1 MLQKSF
7 LSSGRLSSVLLAV
20 MVLGVR
26 AGYSQIIPAGRMPP
40 GGVWHAGVPGGIP
53 NRTTIYQ
60 TLSPGVTAAQIAAAC
75 QSCPSNQVVFLSA
88 GTYHL
93 NGAIEWY
100 NNYGASGNSMTLR
113 GAGLTNTILIFTNA
127 SWVQAPI
134 QIEGPDRYG
143 NGYPDSAGSTNS
155 YILSLASGY
164 TQGSTNLTLSAPQN
178 ASLIGTHSA
187 LQRGTVICIDQLND
201 SFVDV
206 IGSDGGFQLDASAL
220 RDNGTRAQQQYVVVQ
235 SISNGTNLTIWPPI
249 YMTNYQASLKPQI
262 WWWGASMEMSGIEN
276 MTIDVSSSQHT
287 YPILFWSCD
296 ACWAKNVHIIK
307 GANSSVYTY
316 NCANIE
322 VRDSF
327 FDQSQSYGSGSYGVQ
342 FSLASACLCEN
353 NIFSTLTTPMMASQ
367 GASGNVFSYNFC
379 TNGTYYTTGN
389 AWMPP
394 SIEPHYVHNHMN
406 LFEGNYGTGVELD
419 FTHGS
424 ASHNTLFRNRLHGPE
439 RSTQVNNTFA
449 IQVQAT
455 NWWMNI
461 VGNVLGTVGWHNVYS
476 ISVTSPAS
484 DNDGAKSIYKFGFVD
499 DSGSTTFGDPKAQG
513 TALIHG
519 NWDAV
524 TATNGGIVWDPTIST
539 HTLPASLYLSGK
551 PSWWGNAPWPPF
563 DPANPSYSATN
574 LPAAYRFIF
583 GANPPSGGATN
594 LPPVAV
600 AGGSPLSG
608 TVPLTVIFSSAG
620 SSDPEGATLT
630 YSWQF
635 GDGASATTANPSHT
649 YASAGTFSAVLTVS
663 DGTNTTPATAITV
676 TATNTVAATNR
687 PPVAVAGGAPL
698 SGTVPLTV
706 NFSSAGSSDP
716 EGATLTYSWQ
726 FGDGATATT
735 ANPSHTYASAGTFS
749 AHLSVS
755 DGTNTTPA
763 TAITITATNAPGTN
777 RPPVAVAGGSPLSGT
792 VPLTVIFSSAGS
804 SDPEGATLTYSWQF
818 GDGAT
823 ATTANP
829 SHTYASAGTFSAH
842 LSVSD
847 GTNTTPATAITITAT
862 NAPGTNR
869 PPVAV
874 AGGSPLSG
882 TVPLTVIFSSAG
894 SSDPEGATLTYSW
907 QFGDGA
913 TATTA
918 NPSHTYASAGTFSA
932 HLSVSDG
939 TNTTPATAITITA
952 TNAPGTNRPPVA
964 VANASA
970 TVGATPLSVTF
981 SSAGSSDPEGSTLT
995 YSWVFGDGTTSTAA
1009 NPSHTYSTAGTYSA
1023 LLTVSDGTN
1032 QTSATAIS
1040 ITTANVSNGPVAVY
1054 GFDEGTGATAL
1065 DTSGNGNTGA
1075 VNAGTWTKTGKFG
1088 GALSFNGT
1096 SSSVTVNDSASL
1108 DISVG
1113 MTLEAWV
1120 NPTALNAQQ
1129 GMNIIVKLLVGSSS
1143 VDYVLLG
1150 SAKTTRLPSTA
1161 ISATLTNLSGSSLLP
1176 LNTWSHLAATYD
1188 GATMRLY
1195 VNGVQVAS
1203 AAQTGPI
1210 ANSSQPLTIGSNWSG
1225 LIDEVRIY
1233 NRALSAGQILTDM
1246 NTAVDPPPAPP
1257 SNLRLLAN

>member
-1 MLQKSF
+1 MFNEFRYRSGACRPAARRWPGFLGVFPAKVDRMMLQKSF
-7 LSSGRLSSVLLAV
+7 LSSGKLSSVLLALL
-20 MVLGVR
+20 VLGVR
-26 AGYSQIIPAGRMPP
+26 AGYSQIIPAGRTPP

-53 NRTTIYQ
+53 HRTTIYK
-60 TLSPGVTAAQIAAAC
+60 TLSPGATAAQIAAAC

-88 GTYHL
+88 GTYYL

-100 NNYGASGNSMTLR
+100 NNYGAGGNSMTLR
-113 GAGLTNTILIFTNA
+113 GAGLTNTILVFTNA

-143 NGYPDSAGSTNS
+143 NGYPDSAGATNS

-164 TQGSTNLTLSAPQN
+164 TQGSTNLTLSSPQN
-178 ASLIGTHSA
+178 ASLLGTHAA
-187 LQRGTVICIDQLND
+187 LQAGTVICIDQLND

-220 RDNGTRAQQQYVVVQ
+220 RDNGIRAQQQYVVVK

-249 YMTNYQASLKPQI
+249 YMTNYQAALKPQI
-262 WWWGASMEMSGIEN
+262 WWWGASMEMSGIEDL
-276 MTIDVSSSQHT
+276 TIDVSSSQHT

-296 ACWAKNVHIIK
+296 ACWAKDVHIIK

-316 NCANIE
+316 NCANVE

-367 GASGNVFSYNFC
+367 GASGNVFAYNFC
-379 TNGTYYTTGN
+379 TNGTYYTAGN

-406 LFEGNYGTGVELD
+406 LFEGNYGTGVEFD

-439 RSTQVNNTFA
+439 RSTQLNNTFA
-449 IQVQAT
+449 VQIQAT

-461 VGNVLGTVGWHNVYS
+461 VGNVLGSVGWHNVYS

-484 DNDGAKSIYKFGFVD
+484 DNDGARSIYKFGFVD

-513 TALIHG
+513 TALIHA

-524 TATNGGIVWDPTIST
+524 TSTNGGIVWDPTIST
-539 HTLPASLYLSGK
+539 HSLPASLYLSGK

-563 DPANPSYSATN
+563 DPANPSASATN

-583 GANPPSGGATN
+583 GLNPPSGGATN

-600 AGGSPLSG
+600 ASGLPLLG
-608 TVPLTVIFSSAG
+608 AAPLAVNFSSAG
-620 SSDPEGATLT
+620 SLDPEGAALT
-630 YSWQF
+630 YSWTF
-635 GDGASATTANPSHT
+635 GDGGTSTAANPSHT
-649 YASAGTFSAVLTVS
+649 YSASGVYSAYLSVS
-663 DGTNTTPATAITV
+663 DGTNTTQATALTI
-676 TATNTVAATNR
+676 TATNLLLGTNL

-698 SGTVPLTV
+698 SGTVPLAV

-716 EGATLTYSWQ
+716 EGAALTYFWT
-726 FGDGATATT
+726 FGDGGISTT

-777 RPPVAVAGGSPLSGT
+777 LPPVAVAK
-792 VPLTVIFSSAGS
+792 SSS
-804 SDPEGATLTYSWQF
+804 
-818 GDGAT
+818 
-823 ATTANP
+823 
-829 SHTYASAGTFSAH
+829 
-842 LSVSD
+842 
-847 GTNTTPATAITITAT
+847 
-862 NAPGTNR
+862 
-869 PPVAV
+869 
-874 AGGSPLSG
+874 
-882 TVPLTVIFSSAG
+882 
-894 SSDPEGATLTYSW
+894 
-907 QFGDGA
+907 
-913 TATTA
+913 
-918 NPSHTYASAGTFSA
+918 
-932 HLSVSDG
+932 
-939 TNTTPATAITITA
+939 
-952 TNAPGTNRPPVA
+952 
-964 VANASA
+964 

-981 SSAGSSDPEGSTLT
+981 SSVGSSDPEGAALT
-995 YSWVFGDGTTSTAA
+995 YSWAFGDGATSTAA
-1009 NPSHTYSTAGTYSA
+1009 NPSHTYATAGTYSA
-1023 LLTVSDGTN
+1023 VLTVSDGTN
-1032 QTSATAIS
+1032 QTSATAIP

-1054 GFDEGTGATAL
+1054 GFDEGTGTTAL
-1065 DTSGNGNTGA
+1065 DTSGNGNTGT
-1075 VNAGTWTKTGKFG
+1075 VNAAGWTKTGKYG

-1096 SSSVTVNDSASL
+1096 SSMVTVNDSASL
-1108 DISVG
+1108 DLSVG

-1120 NPTALNAQQ
+1120 NPTALNAQVW
-1129 GMNIIVKLLVGSSS
+1129 MNVIIKPLAAPDSVDFVLQGSSI
-1143 VDYVLLG
+1143 
-1150 SAKTTRLPSTA
+1150 TTQLPSAA
-1161 ISATLTNLSGSSLLP
+1161 ISTTLTNLSGTSLLP

-1203 AAQTGPI
+1203 APQTGPI
-1210 ANSSQPLTIGSNWSG
+1210 AASSQPLTIGSNWSG

-1233 NRALSAGQILTDM
+1233 NRALSASQILTDM
-1246 NTAVDPPPAPP
+1246 NSAVNPPPAPP